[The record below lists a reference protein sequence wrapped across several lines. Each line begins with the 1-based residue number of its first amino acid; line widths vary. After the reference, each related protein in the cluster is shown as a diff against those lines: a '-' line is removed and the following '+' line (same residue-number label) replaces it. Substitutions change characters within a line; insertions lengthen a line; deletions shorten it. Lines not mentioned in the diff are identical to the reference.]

1 VTKIGNASATSVTI
15 NERFLRFCCCT
26 EEQEQEQE
34 QEQEKKGALEIVSE
48 LGLSIRKQKQ
58 LTIFPSPLRTI
69 FTFSKIRAI

>member
-26 EEQEQEQE
+26 EEQEQE